1 LPEAFTLCS
10 PAAVQQFLS
19 RSKARIVAL
28 AATVAALLHCAP
40 AQAAPQL
47 TQEEVALIVA
57 QAVKE
62 AKSQNRGSI
71 IAVTDREGFVLALW
85 DVNKKLP
92 QKLPPF
98 PIFLESNLGVVKAY
112 GLVAA
117 AVTRASTAAF
127 LSSDENAFTT
137 RTAGYIIQQ
146 HFPVGVRNAPPG
158 PLVGVGFS
166 SLFFTDVNR
175 VKLIPPG
182 FVGNLTTDQLIAS
195 GQIATFQSEG
205 AISPGIRAPL
215 FPLTSLNDSPGG
227 VPLYKGGHLV
237 GGIGVTGDGDPTDLT
252 PAAAILFKQGQKNA
266 TTGYKVGRDTDEQI
280 ALAGQTNFRPSDE
293 NLGSNVIIAGIRVP
307 YVHPRPEDI
316 RDVDAD
322 SNDLNNPDNGQ
333 PIDIPLNLVP
343 RAANPLPEP
352 AAFLVPPPLTT
363 IYRLDQGT
371 VASGFPQASPAPYPY
386 EVARLGGFEGEIR
399 FPFRDDPKINDTNP
413 NNNQIRGVDRL
424 TKEEVKD
431 IISLSAERA
440 LMTRAGIRLPIGTS
454 AKTFI
459 VVVANPNKP
468 AEPPPILGIFRTG
481 EATVFSLDVA
491 AQKARTALFFSNSQL
506 AMSSR
511 SVGFLAQRFFPPG
524 IDGTSHGPYFGFQ
537 EAVTLRRSP
546 TPPNFFPGNPNL
558 PNGITIF
565 PGGFPLYKD
574 GVVVGAIGI
583 SGDGVD
589 QDDIIGISGTIDFRP
604 ELKIRADNYT
614 YRGARL
620 PYVKFPRDPVK

>member
-1 LPEAFTLCS
+1 MLDAFGFCT

-28 AATVAALLHCAP
+28 AATVAALLPCVST
-40 AQAAPQL
+40 QAAPQL
-47 TQEEVALIVA
+47 TKEDVELIVA
-57 QAVKE
+57 QAATE
-62 AKSQNRGSI
+62 AKHSNPNAI
-71 IAVTDREGFVLALW
+71 IAVTDREGFVLAIW
-85 DVNKKLP
+85 DVKKRLP
-92 QKLPPF
+92 QKLPRF
-98 PIFLESNLGVVKAY
+98 PIFLESNLSVVKTY
-112 GLVAA
+112 GLVCA
-117 AVTRASTAAF
+117 AVTRASTAGF
-127 LSSDENAFTT
+127 LSSNQNAFTT

-146 HFPVGVRNAPPG
+146 HFPPGVRNTPPG

-182 FVGNLTTDQLIAS
+182 FNGGLSTDQLIAN
-195 GQIATFQSEG
+195 GQIVTTQPNN
-205 AISPGIRAPL
+205 AISPGVRAPL

-227 VPLYKGGHLV
+227 VPLYKEGQLV

-252 PAAAILFKQGQKNA
+252 PAAAILFKQGQKVA
-266 TTGYKVGRDTDEQI
+266 TTGFKTGRDKDEQV
-280 ALAGQTNFRPSDE
+280 ALAGQTGFRPSSE
-293 NLGSNVIIAGIRVP
+293 IVGSNVIIAGIRVP
-307 YVHPRPEDI
+307 YVHPRLEDI
-316 RDVDAD
+316 RDVQAD
-322 SNDLNNPDNGQ
+322 RSDLPDLGQ
-333 PIDIPLNLVP
+333 PIDIPLDIVP
-343 RAANPLPEP
+343 AAANPFAPTP
-352 AAFLVPPPLTT
+352 AAFLTPPPLTAA
-363 IYRLDQGT
+363 YKLDAG
-371 VASGFPQASPAPYPY
+371 VFASGSPQASPGEYPY
-386 EVARLGGFEGEIR
+386 EIARLGGVEGQIR
-399 FPFRDDPKINDTNP
+399 FPFRDDPKMHDADPANDK
-413 NNNQIRGVDRL
+413 IRGVSRL
-424 TKEEVKD
+424 NRGDVQD
-431 IISLSAERA
+431 IISLAAERSSI
-440 LMTRAGIRLPIGTS
+440 TRAGIRLPIGTS
-454 AKTFI
+454 AKVFI

-468 AEPPPILGIFRTG
+468 ADPPPILGIFRTG

-491 AQKARTALFFSNSQL
+491 AQKARTALFFSNTQL

-524 IDGTSHGPYFGFQ
+524 IDGTPHGPYFGFQ
-537 EAVTLRRSP
+537 EAVTLRRAP

-604 ELKIRADNYT
+604 DLKIRSDNYT

-620 PYVKFPRDPVK
+620 PYVKFPRDPVR

>member
-1 LPEAFTLCS
+1 
-10 PAAVQQFLS
+10 VQQFLS

-28 AATVAALLHCAP
+28 AATVAALLPCVP
-40 AQAAPQL
+40 AQASPQL
-47 TQEEVALIVA
+47 TREEVELIVA
-57 QAVKE
+57 QAASE
-62 AKSQNRGSI
+62 AKRINRSAI

-85 DVNKKLP
+85 DVKKRLP
-92 QKLPPF
+92 QQLPPF
-98 PIFLESNLGVVKAY
+98 PLFLESNLPVVKAY
-112 GLVAA
+112 GLVCA

-127 LSSDENAFTT
+127 LSSDENGFTT

-146 HFPVGVRNAPPG
+146 HFPPGVRNTPPG

-182 FVGNLTTDQLIAS
+182 FIGNLTTDQLIAN
-195 GQIATFQSEG
+195 GQIVTVQPDN
-205 AISPGIRAPL
+205 AISPGVRAPL

-252 PAAAILFKQGQKNA
+252 PAAAILFKQGQKVA
-266 TTGYKVGRDTDEQI
+266 TTGFKFGKDTDEQV
-280 ALAGQTNFRPSDE
+280 ALAGQTNFRPPDE
-293 NLGSNVIIAGIRVP
+293 IVGSNVIIAGIRVP
-307 YVHPRPEDI
+307 YVHPRLEDI
-316 RDVDAD
+316 RDVEPSEPLWIPD
-322 SNDLNNPDNGQ
+322 SNPQRSNLGQ

-343 RAANPLPEP
+343 AAANPFAPNP
-352 AAFLVPPPLTT
+352 AAFLTPPPLTAAYNLNAGV
-363 IYRLDQGT
+363 I
-371 VASGFPQASPAPYPY
+371 ASGSPQASPAPYPY

-399 FPFRDDPKINDTNP
+399 FPFRDDPKVHDLNPTNDT
-413 NNNQIRGVDRL
+413 IRGVSRL
-424 TKEEVKD
+424 KKDEVKD
-431 IISLSAERA
+431 IISLAAERA
-440 LMTRAGIRLPIGTS
+440 LKTRAGIRLPVGTS
-454 AKTFI
+454 AKVFI
-459 VVVANPNKP
+459 VVVANPNNP

>member
-1 LPEAFTLCS
+1 
-10 PAAVQQFLS
+10 VQQFLS
-19 RSKARIVAL
+19 RSKARIAAL
-28 AATVAALLHCAP
+28 AATVVALFSCVP

-47 TQEEVALIVA
+47 TREEVELIVA
-57 QAVKE
+57 QAASE
-62 AKSQNRGSI
+62 AKRINHSAI

-85 DVNKKLP
+85 DVKKRLP
-92 QKLPPF
+92 QQLPLF
-98 PIFLESNLGVVKAY
+98 PLFLESNLPVVKAY
-112 GLVAA
+112 GLVCA

-127 LSSDENAFTT
+127 LSSDENGFTT

-146 HFPVGVRNAPPG
+146 HFPPGVRNTPPG

-182 FVGNLTTDQLIAS
+182 FVGNLTTDQLIAN
-195 GQIATFQSEG
+195 GQIVTVQPNN
-205 AISPGIRAPL
+205 AISPGVRAPL

-252 PAAAILFKQGQKNA
+252 PAAAILFKQGQKVA
-266 TTGYKVGRDTDEQI
+266 TTGFKFGKDTDEQV
-280 ALAGQTNFRPSDE
+280 ALAGQTNFRPPDE
-293 NLGSNVIIAGIRVP
+293 IVGSNVIIGGIRVP
-307 YVHPRPEDI
+307 YVHQRLEDI
-316 RDVDAD
+316 RDVDPSEPLWIPG
-322 SNDLNNPDNGQ
+322 SNPQRSNLGQ

-343 RAANPLPEP
+343 AAANPFAPNP
-352 AAFLVPPPLTT
+352 AAFLTPPPLTAAYNLNAGV
-363 IYRLDQGT
+363 I
-371 VASGFPQASPAPYPY
+371 ASGSPQASPAPYPY

-399 FPFRDDPKINDTNP
+399 FPFRDDPKVHDLDLTNDT
-413 NNNQIRGVDRL
+413 IRGVDRL
-424 TKEEVKD
+424 RKDEVKD
-431 IISLSAERA
+431 VISLAAERA
-440 LMTRAGIRLPIGTS
+440 LKTRAGIRLPVGTS
-454 AKTFI
+454 AKVFI

-537 EAVTLRRSP
+537 EAVTLRRAP